1 MFERTRQRIEN
12 AWIFALAAA
21 TAPLTFLASGPCGLA
36 CGGCPLGGAC
46 LLTSPAVFG
55 LVLVIKA
62 QRKMSGFVVK
72 IWRRSK
78 ERPNNVLS
86 KPEDRIPVLQ
96 THDLHRD

>member
-62 QRKMSGFVVK
+62 QRKTIGFLGK
-72 IWRRSK
+72 IWHGSK
-78 ERPNNVLS
+78 ERPIDVHS
-86 KPEDRIPVLQ
+86 TPEDRITVLQ
-96 THDLHRD
+96 IQDINRD